1 MEYSYSKSHPG
12 PTYQTS
18 YPSRVT
24 PVNAM
29 SYSGPHGGGGL
40 SLGFPAINPGMPTP
54 EDLPQEGYAEAAE
67 GYNAIAENASEL
79 ADAAKS
85 YDIQIER
92 VKRAESAAQPKGQK
106 KVKPDQIENNV
117 PLNGDIEIR
126 EQRVEQTNIPKGNEV
141 YGENISIGYKP
152 DTIYGY
158 NTNDMIRDAIFGDSG
173 TDQIPDR
180 IYGENPSNELRWKS
194 FADVENDL
202 PSETKFNPLQIPPAV
217 PKKQEEQKPV
227 SNPIPMTGEM
237 SFENVP
243 NLPVPEMQFAEPVQ
257 YGKGREKNILEKA
270 STYLNNYMADKME
283 NPVRELAIQTGASL
297 AAAPV
302 IGALGLGAA
311 AAPIASAA
319 APIANNI
326 TKLVPQAAQAV
337 QAAAPVQNN
346 IVNFAD
352 LARKATGAAAAVG
365 GAMTALPAAAQSNG
379 WNSTT
384 QVYKAPSS
392 KVSAAVNSVKQSI
405 LK

>member
-1 MEYSYSKSHPG
+1 MAYSYSKSKPG

-29 SYSGPHGGGGL
+29 SFSGPHGGGGL

-54 EDLPQEGYAEAAE
+54 EDLPQEGYEEAAE

-92 VKRAESAAQPKGQK
+92 AQRAESAAQPKGQK
-106 KVKPDQIENNV
+106 KVKPDQIENNI
-117 PLNGDIEIR
+117 PMYGDNVIR

-152 DTIYGY
+152 DTLYGY
-158 NTNDMIRDAIFGDSG
+158 NSNDMIRDAIFGDSG

-237 SFENVP
+237 SFANVP
-243 NLPVPEMQFAEPVQ
+243 NLPIPEVLPQTMPA
-257 YGKGREKNILEKA
+257 KTAREKNIFEKA
-270 STYLNNYMADKME
+270 ATYVNNYMVDKME

-326 TKLVPQAAQAV
+326 TKLVPQV
-337 QAAAPVQNN
+337 TQAAAPVQNN

-365 GAMTALPAAAQSNG
+365 GAMTALPAAAQSSG

>member
-1 MEYSYSKSHPG
+1 MPYSYSKSKPG
-12 PTYQTS
+12 PSYQTS
-18 YPSRVT
+18 YPSRVS

-29 SYSGPHGGGGL
+29 SFSGPHGGGGL

-92 VKRAESAAQPKGQK
+92 AQRAESAAQPKGQK
-106 KVKPDQIENNV
+106 KVKPDQIENNI
-117 PLNGDIEIR
+117 PMYGDNVIR

-180 IYGENPSNELRWKS
+180 IYGENPSNELRWRS
-194 FADVENDL
+194 FADVENEL

-217 PKKQEEQKPV
+217 PNKQEEQKPV

-237 SFENVP
+237 SFANVP
-243 NLPVPEMQFAEPVQ
+243 NLPIPEMQFAEPVQ
-257 YGKGREKNILEKA
+257 YRTAREKNIFEKA
-270 STYLNNYMADKME
+270 ATYVNNYMVDKME

-326 TKLVPQAAQAV
+326 TKLVPQAAQA
-337 QAAAPVQNN
+337 AASAPVQNN
-346 IVNFAD
+346 IINFAD
-352 LARKATGAAAAVG
+352 LARKSAGAAAAVG